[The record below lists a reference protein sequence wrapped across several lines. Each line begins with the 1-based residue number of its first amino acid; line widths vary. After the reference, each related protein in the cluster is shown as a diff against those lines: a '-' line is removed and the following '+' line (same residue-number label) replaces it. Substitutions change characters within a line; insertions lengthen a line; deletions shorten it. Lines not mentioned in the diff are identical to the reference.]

1 MLSIM
6 FLSTSS
12 SKPKRLSRRSSL
24 RGYIRQ
30 YLSHQNGGTLV
41 VNIRKYAGWRSAT
54 KVRRCEGDQCI
65 GFLSA
70 VSQYKLLDNI
80 DVLFDTMLSVPVVIG
95 QEPVIII
102 L

>member
-1 MLSIM
+1 M
-6 FLSTSS
+6 
-12 SKPKRLSRRSSL
+12 
-24 RGYIRQ
+24 
-30 YLSHQNGGTLV
+30 

-54 KVRRCEGDQCI
+54 KLRRCKGDQCI
-65 GFLSA
+65 GFLSS

-80 DVLFDTMLSVPVVIG
+80 DVLFDTIKSVAVVIG